1 MIKIFCLIKYEFS
14 IQSLLFKEEKMKKMR
29 TVLFLLP
36 LFSSLLLILSV
47 QEAPGEEEI
56 TIKEVTSFTY
66 VCLPHKGSFADMP
79 EVIGRM
85 WQHTR
90 QQNIFPTMGA
100 MIGVYYSTPDLVA
113 AEELEWEIGFPI
125 TPQTLVQAPLEKK
138 QWIFTSVISIIHTG
152 PYDTIGETYTKI
164 KEWMENNNYL
174 HTGPILERYLS
185 NPSQVS
191 LGAQQT
197 EIWVPFKEE

>member
-1 MIKIFCLIKYEFS
+1 
-14 IQSLLFKEEKMKKMR
+14 MKKMR
-29 TVLFLLP
+29 TVLFLLL
-36 LFSSLLLILSV
+36 LFSSLLSLSL
-47 QEAPGEEEI
+47 QQGTAEEEI
-56 TIKEVTSFTY
+56 SIKEVTSFTY

-90 QQNIFPTMGA
+90 QQNIFPSMGA

-152 PYDTIGETYTKI
+152 PYETVGETYTKI
-164 KEWMENNNYL
+164 KEWMETNKYL
-174 HTGPILERYLS
+174 HAGPILERYLS
-185 NPSQVS
+185 DPSQVRPE
-191 LGAQQT
+191 AQRT